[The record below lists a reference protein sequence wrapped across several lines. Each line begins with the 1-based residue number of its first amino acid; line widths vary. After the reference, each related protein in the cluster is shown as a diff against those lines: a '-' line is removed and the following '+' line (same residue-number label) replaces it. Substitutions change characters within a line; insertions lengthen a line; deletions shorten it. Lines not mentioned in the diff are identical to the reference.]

1 MPGATF
7 LEGDDVEL
15 CTFEPEDAAFLT
27 DAVNDPAVRQ
37 SLGVAEPR
45 SHQHHEAWIEDEVD
59 GGDGTTLLVVADDD
73 PVGVLNTVWVAER
86 AGHVILS
93 AWIAADAHGNG
104 YGSDATSTFVD
115 YLFDERRMQS
125 VRAEAYETNEA
136 SNALLQ
142 SIGLEHVG
150 TIPDGGFVDGEHVDS
165 HIYATTAD
173 EWRSQR

>member
-15 CTFEPEDAAFLT
+15 CTFEPEDAEFLT
-27 DAVNDPAVRQ
+27 EAVNDPAVRQ

-45 SHQHHEAWIEDEVD
+45 SRQHHEEWIEEEVD
-59 GGDGTTLLVVADDD
+59 GGEGTTLLVVAEGD

-93 AWIAADAHGNG
+93 AWIAADAHGHG
-104 YGSDATSTFVD
+104 YGSDATSTFID

-125 VRAEAYETNEA
+125 VRAEAYETNAA

-142 SIGLEHVG
+142 SIGLERVG
-150 TIPDGGFVDGEHVDS
+150 TIPDGAFVDGEHVDS

-173 EWRSQR
+173 DWRAQR